1 MLAVAWAKFQ
11 PRTVG
16 LAAALGGKP
25 AFISSSVGQALPPL
39 RYAAAAVKTWQLL
52 EQELPEQVLV
62 VTPPVFA
69 PLICWLW
76 AARRRRPLV
85 VDCHTGTLGSAKWG
99 WADPLHRWLMRRV
112 RVTLLHTEEARAL
125 VESWRAPALLMP
137 DDLPTSQNASSVSPP
152 PRHTVLVAGSFDSNE
167 PVAAVVDAARLLPE
181 VELRLTGDPGLVPTA
196 LRDSA
201 PPNVV
206 FTGFLPYPLFL
217 GELLSAH
224 VVAAFSSDPGIM
236 NRAAFEA
243 VGLGRPL
250 VLSDLPGLRKRFGEG
265 ALFCRNRPEEMAAA
279 LQRALQEQEQL
290 TERSRE
296 LATKLRAEHS
306 MALAELQS
314 LLDGNPPGP
323 HRRDGRPRSRD
334 RTPTVLMVTQHSP
347 AEHVQVRRNL
357 LELAGRGF
365 DVDVVCSAD
374 TAGQK
379 LHDLPPAIRIYEV
392 PIRHRRKPAIRYPFE
407 YSAFFLAAFGMV
419 SALALRRRY
428 DVVQVDN
435 LPDHLALVTP
445 VARWRGARVVFNMF
459 ELLPEMVASRYPRG
473 ARRGLVWIA
482 RAIEAA
488 ATGWADHV
496 IVVSRDCW
504 RRVHARGVPEAKLTI
519 VLNTTPWPEGV
530 PGPPPP
536 SDGSPFLVTHGTLVD
551 RYGVDIA
558 LRAFA
563 RLSGSWPDL
572 TLRVVGDGD
581 ARLRLEALA
590 HELGIAERV
599 IFTGYLPWPEAIA
612 QVQGAAAGI
621 VSVIADGYGEVLLPT
636 KLLEYTSLK
645 VPAVCARLAAIQD
658 YFPENAVSYFRAGD
672 PEQLAE
678 RLDRLLAD
686 PTQAR
691 VQADRASEIAKQLAW
706 DHMRDAY
713 VMALGLPADGSST
726 AKRAKAT
733 QLSGA

>member
-25 AFISSSVGQALPPL
+25 AFISSSLGRALFPV
-39 RYAAAAVKTWQLL
+39 RYATAAIKTWQLL
-52 EQELPEQVLV
+52 EHESPERVLV

-69 PLICWLW
+69 PLTCWLW
-76 AARRRRPLV
+76 AVMRGRPLV

-112 RVTLLHTEEARAL
+112 KVTLLHTEEARAL
-125 VESWRAPALLMP
+125 VEGWRAPALLMP
-137 DDLPTSQNASSVSPP
+137 DDLPTSRNASSASPP
-152 PRHTVLVAGSFDSNE
+152 TRDTVLVAGSFDTNE

-181 VELRLTGDPGLVPTA
+181 VELRLTGDPAVLSEA

-206 FTGFLPYPLFL
+206 FTGFLPYPIFL
-217 GELLSAH
+217 GELLGAH

-250 VLSDLPGLRKRFGEG
+250 VLSDLPGLRKRFGDG
-265 ALFCRNRPEEMAAA
+265 AIFCPNRPEKMAAA
-279 LQRALQEQEQL
+279 LGRALQEREQL
-290 TERSRE
+290 AERSRD
-296 LATKLRAEHS
+296 LATKLRAEHA
-306 MALAELQS
+306 MALAELKS
-314 LLDGNPPGP
+314 ILDGNPTGP
-323 HRRDGRPRSRD
+323 RRPAGRPRS
-334 RTPTVLMVTQHSP
+334 PKVLMVTQHSP
-347 AEHVQVRRNL
+347 AEHVQVQRNL

-379 LHDLPPAIRIYEV
+379 LDDLPSAIRIYEV

-407 YSAFFLAAFGMV
+407 YSAFFLAAFAMV

-435 LPDHLALVTP
+435 LPDHLAFVTP

-482 RAIEAA
+482 RVIEAA

-504 RRVHARGVPEAKLTI
+504 RRVHARGVPEAKLSV
-519 VLNTTPWPEGV
+519 VLNTTPWPEDL
-530 PGPPPP
+530 PGAPPS

-581 ARLRLEALA
+581 ARPRLEAQA
-590 HELGIAERV
+590 RELGIAERV

-636 KLLEYTSLK
+636 KLLEYARSPRFAPTLPRYTTTSPRMRSPISG
-645 VPAVCARLAAIQD
+645 PATPNSSLRGLTGSSPI
-658 YFPENAVSYFRAGD
+658 PPR
-672 PEQLAE
+672 
-678 RLDRLLAD
+678 
-686 PTQAR
+686 
-691 VQADRASEIAKQLAW
+691 RASRQTGQV
-706 DHMRDAY
+706 R
-713 VMALGLPADGSST
+713 
-726 AKRAKAT
+726 
-733 QLSGA
+733 